1 MLDEEYLKYVINE
14 VWLHEKLHFQPAVI
28 TLIQS
33 YLLCLNYLSK
43 QLSTHLIGSVGYY
56 DQSSVSGNQIQ
67 LNIKTI

>member
-1 MLDEEYLKYVINE
+1 MLDEEYLKYVMINE
-14 VWLHEKLHFQPAVI
+14 VWLHFQPALI
-28 TLIQS
+28 NLIQS

-43 QLSTHLIGSVGYY
+43 QLSTYLIGSVGYY